1 MIRLIGDYVVTVD
14 PYNYTLAREFKNP
27 KGETY
32 LKNISYH
39 GSLQGAV
46 EACQEEYRRKNL
58 GERDMTLAEAL
69 QVIRNCDREFEK
81 VMKEVIT

>member
-1 MIRLIGDYVVTVD
+1 MIRLIEDYVVTVD

-46 EACQEEYRRKNL
+46 EACQEEYRRRYL
-58 GERDMTLAEAL
+58 GAKDMTLGEAL
-69 QVIRNCDREFEK
+69 EVIRNCDSEFK
-81 VMKEVIT
+81 AIMKEVMT